1 MITSK
6 RRTPTTDDLL
16 RRQEG
21 PQKRHKRPHF
31 AQGDEDEDNDVGED
45 DDFDFEWEAGV
56 EESTDSET
64 GKESSLMEDDA
75 IGRLD
80 ESSSLLGS
88 RVVVKPR
95 LVNQRPL
102 SSGAGKPVTFSSLGI
117 SPPLLSALSKMA
129 IHAPTEIQQACIP
142 PLLAGQSL
150 WFWATWLS
158 LMMAIFKGRDCMG
171 NAKTGSGK
179 TIAFALPVLQKL
191 SVDPYGIFALV
202 LTPTRYRIFL
212 VIPPKNFLIVIGS
225 LPSRLQ
231 NSWWCLVHHSMFEL
245 PSLSAEWI

>member
-16 RRQEG
+16 RMQEE
-21 PQKRHKRPHF
+21 PQKRHKRPNF
-31 AQGDEDEDNDVGED
+31 SQGDEDEDDDVSEG
-45 DDFDFEWEAGV
+45 DDFDSESAPEDRGVEWDGVEWEAGV
-56 EESTDSET
+56 EESTDSEI
-64 GKESSLMEDDA
+64 GKVSSLMEDDP

-88 RVVVKPR
+88 RVSVKPR
-95 LVNQRPL
+95 LVHQRPS

-150 WFWATWLS
+150 
-158 LMMAIFKGRDCMG
+158 
-171 NAKTGSGK
+171 
-179 TIAFALPVLQKL
+179 
-191 SVDPYGIFALV
+191 
-202 LTPTRYRIFL
+202 
-212 VIPPKNFLIVIGS
+212 
-225 LPSRLQ
+225 
-231 NSWWCLVHHSMFEL
+231 
-245 PSLSAEWI
+245 